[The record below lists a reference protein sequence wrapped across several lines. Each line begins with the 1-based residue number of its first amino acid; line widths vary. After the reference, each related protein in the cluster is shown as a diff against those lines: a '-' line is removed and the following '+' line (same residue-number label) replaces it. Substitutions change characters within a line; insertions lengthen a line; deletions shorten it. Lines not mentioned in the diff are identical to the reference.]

1 VDCDAVLSV
10 EALFLLMLINQS
22 GFDVKTMVPT
32 SFLQNLNMVGVMTPT
47 EQKIYIL
54 NFIKEWAGSK
64 QAALQWYE
72 SEIIP
77 ALNKTAQ
84 DTVDGGD
91 FEAVKQYLEH
101 ISEGGFA

>member
-1 VDCDAVLSV
+1 
-10 EALFLLMLINQS
+10 MLP
-22 GFDVKTMVPT
+22 FR
-32 SFLQNLNMVGVMTPT
+32 
-47 EQKIYIL
+47 
-54 NFIKEWAGSK
+54 SK
-64 QAALQWYE
+64 QAAFKWYE

-84 DTVDGGD
+84 DTVDYGD

>member
-1 VDCDAVLSV
+1 
-10 EALFLLMLINQS
+10 
-22 GFDVKTMVPT
+22 VKTIVPT
-32 SFLQNLNMVGVMTPT
+32 LFIKNLNMVSVMTTT
-47 EQKIYIL
+47 EQKEYIL
-54 NFIKEWAGSK
+54 NFIQEWAGSK

-84 DTVDGGD
+84 DSVNCGD